1 MVDRRMLRRAFLDYG
16 LFVFLGT
23 VYLLIAT
30 GFVFTPLSAFQH
42 VHLLLPVSLVVVAL
56 YRRFR
61 ASYPTYN
68 VSRELLLFLVAG
80 TGVGTVLMA
89 VGGVALHV
97 HEGWLKE
104 GRSPLGGTE
113 R

>member
-1 MVDRRMLRRAFLDYG
+1 MVDRRRLGRAFLDYG

-23 VYLLIAT
+23 IYLLIMT
-30 GFVFTPLSAFQH
+30 GIVFTPLSAFQH
-42 VHLLLPVSLVVVAL
+42 VHLLLPVSLVVIAL

-61 ASYPTYN
+61 ASYPTYDA
-68 VSRELLLFLVAG
+68 SRELLLFLVAG

-97 HEGWLKE
+97 HEDWLKE
-104 GRSPLGGTE
+104 GSVPLVGAE